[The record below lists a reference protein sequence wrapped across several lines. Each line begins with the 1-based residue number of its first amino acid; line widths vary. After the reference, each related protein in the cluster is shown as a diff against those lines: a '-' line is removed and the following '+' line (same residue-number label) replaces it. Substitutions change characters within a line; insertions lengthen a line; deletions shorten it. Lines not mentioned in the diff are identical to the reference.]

1 MAGDRARRRSCL
13 SHAPTP
19 LRSMSR
25 GIPKTEPLG
34 RLGSVAL
41 DCDGPRALAEFWAA
55 ILGGEITTELTPSA
69 ESPAL
74 IPA

>member
-1 MAGDRARRRSCL
+1 
-13 SHAPTP
+13 
-19 LRSMSR
+19 MSR